1 MHVTKYLK
9 MLKNVIHNGN
19 YVNIRHKYNTLTITD
34 GLTYFV
40 EINYNEAPEF
50 SYGVFNEFSLADGI
64 FGDYLFTTLEKLDL
78 NLPTRVLPDDE
89 NQSLIFDQGEV
100 KHVLKGSS
108 HQLHFPNFF
117 EESYITD
124 NFELEGEALT
134 EFKVF
139 LANRKSERVEFETT
153 ADYDRTNLWY
163 FKFRLALSDGEN
175 TLKIK
180 PSDVLNGGRKSVVT
194 GENVRKL
201 LKLCQCDITSLDVDT
216 KMVENGNL
224 WRVIGNCKGD
234 RQDYDARFMINFA
247 DV

>member
-19 YVNIRHKYNTLTITD
+19 YVNIRHKYDTLTITD
-34 GLTYFV
+34 GVSYLV
-40 EINYNEAPEF
+40 EINYNETPEF
-50 SYGVFNEFSLADGI
+50 SYGVFNEFSLVDVVSGE
-64 FGDYLFTTLEKLDL
+64 YLFTTLEKL
-78 NLPTRVLPDDE
+78 NPKLPTRVLPDDE
-89 NQSLIFDQGEV
+89 NQFLIFDQGEV

-117 EESYITD
+117 EEGHISE
-124 NFELEGEALT
+124 NFDLKGGALAD
-134 EFKVF
+134 FKVF
-139 LANRKSERVEFETT
+139 LANTKSERVEFETT
-153 ADYDRTNLWY
+153 ADYDRKMLCY

-180 PSDVLNGGRKSVVT
+180 PSNVSNSGGKSVVT

>member
-9 MLKNVIHNGN
+9 MLKNVIHNAN

-34 GLTYFV
+34 GVSYFV
-40 EINYNEAPEF
+40 EINYNKAPEF
-50 SYGVFNEFSLADGI
+50 SYGVFNEFSLADGVS
-64 FGDYLFTTLEKLDL
+64 GEYLFTTLEKLNP

-89 NQSLIFDQGEV
+89 NQSLIFDQGEI
-100 KHVLKGSS
+100 KHILKGSS

-117 EESYITD
+117 EEGHISD
-124 NFELEGEALT
+124 NFDLKGEALT
-134 EFKVF
+134 DFKVF
-139 LANRKSERVEFETT
+139 LVNTKSERVEFEMT
-153 ADYDRTNLWY
+153 ADYDRKMLLY
-163 FKFRLALSDGEN
+163 FNYQLTLSDGEN

-180 PSDVLNGGRKSVVT
+180 TSNDSYGREKSVVT

-224 WRVIGNCKGD
+224 WRVVGNCKGD